1 MIFSYINYTSSSG
14 YILQP
19 KNFGAMLSTC
29 LIRSSRHLNLLVL
42 KYVGKAWSLIFDAF
56 RNNRGLEGA
65 NADLA
70 LLIVDAPPSDTLAAI
85 DSVEYV
91 TRSLP
96 TAAIILDLVQR
107 EKRLRKDLNE
117 AVENATLAVARD
129 QLSSR
134 EMAEISR
141 FHHFD
146 WEAIGV
152 SI

>member
-1 MIFSYINYTSSSG
+1 
-14 YILQP
+14 
-19 KNFGAMLSTC
+19 
-29 LIRSSRHLNLLVL
+29 
-42 KYVGKAWSLIFDAF
+42 
-56 RNNRGLEGA
+56 
-65 NADLA
+65 
-70 LLIVDAPPSDTLAAI
+70 
-85 DSVEYV
+85 
-91 TRSLP
+91 LP

-134 EMAEISR
+134 EMTEINR

>member
-1 MIFSYINYTSSSG
+1 M
-14 YILQP
+14 
-19 KNFGAMLSTC
+19 
-29 LIRSSRHLNLLVL
+29 
-42 KYVGKAWSLIFDAF
+42 IFDAF

-134 EMAEISR
+134 EMTEINR